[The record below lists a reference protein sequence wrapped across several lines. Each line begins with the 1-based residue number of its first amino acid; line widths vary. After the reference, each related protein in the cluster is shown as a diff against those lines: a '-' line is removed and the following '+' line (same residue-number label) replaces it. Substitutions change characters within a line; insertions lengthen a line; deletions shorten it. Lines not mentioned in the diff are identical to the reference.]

1 MRTIEGLFDTRA
13 QARRAVEALEAA
25 GIPSGDISIIANQ
38 ADADD
43 GVGDAYTAEGAGT
56 GAALGAVAGGGAG
69 LLAGLGLMAI
79 PGLGPVVAAG
89 WLAATAAGAV
99 AGVVGGGA
107 LGGLIGSLVDAGV
120 PEERANIYAE
130 GVRRGGTL
138 VVARVDES
146 QVDAAASILG
156 QSNPVDPLERRR
168 AYEAEGWREFD
179 PGRPPYTPE
188 EVEAERFRY
197 RNVP

>member
-1 MRTIEGLFDTRA
+1 MRTITGLYDTRA
-13 QARRAVEALEAA
+13 QAEKAVTALEVA
-25 GIPSGDISIIANQ
+25 GIPSNDISIVSNHGE
-38 ADADD
+38 DADNETYA
-43 GVGDAYTAEGAGT
+43 GEGAGS
-56 GAALGAVAGGGAG
+56 GAGIGAVTGGGAG

-99 AGVVGGGA
+99 AGAAAGSAVGG
-107 LGGLIGSLVDAGV
+107 IVGSLIKADI
-120 PEERANIYAE
+120 PEANAHIYAE

-138 VVARVDES
+138 VVARVNES
-146 QVDAAASILG
+146 KIDTANAILREAD
-156 QSNPVDPLERRR
+156 PVDPVERRK

-179 PGRPPYTPE
+179 PTGAPYRSTS
-188 EVEAERFRY
+188 AETENFRY